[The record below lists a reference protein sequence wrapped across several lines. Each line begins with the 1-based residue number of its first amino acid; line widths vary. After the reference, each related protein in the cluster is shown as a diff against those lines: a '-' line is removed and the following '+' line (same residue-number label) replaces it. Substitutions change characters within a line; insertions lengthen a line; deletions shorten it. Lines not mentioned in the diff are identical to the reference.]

1 MLYLSTVFHRHKFC
15 EENLARSCV
24 RAEQACYNLFTTLLQ
39 LLRFYVCIYIYIS
52 DCYLALY
59 LGSEENQQ
67 KLYGN
72 ILLIGG
78 GFMFNGALSKLQER
92 LKAKLLN
99 RKQPKL
105 AESVEVMAKSR
116 VRLLKVSLY
125 SLSAIYIHH

>member
-1 MLYLSTVFHRHKFC
+1 MKKISQLV
-15 EENLARSCV
+15 ENLR
-24 RAEQACYNLFTTLLQ
+24 TDLLQ
-39 LLRFYVCIYIYIS
+39 LVYRFTATSAFLRMYVYIS
-52 DCYLALY
+52 DCYLALC

-116 VRLLKVSLY
+116 VRI
-125 SLSAIYIHH
+125 A